1 MSLRGGRRRS
11 KRKSRKGKKR
21 YGAGLTA
28 LLNQAAVPGL
38 LGAALLGS
46 SKHRRHSHKHHRS
59 HKHHGTTKGMM
70 RKTARRAFMPRRT
83 ARRGARRAFRPVF

>member
-21 YGAGLTA
+21 CGAGLTA

-46 SKHRRHSHKHHRS
+46 RKHRRRS
-59 HKHHGTTKGMM
+59 HKRRGSRKHRGTTKGMM
-70 RKTARRAFMPRRT
+70 RRTARRAFMPQ
-83 ARRGARRAFRPVF
+83 